1 MVGSRLRKQV
11 RAPFGCRQGHI
22 RLGVEEKEK
31 LEQLSSSSP
40 LSFKNVCILF
50 CYVFEIS
57 VVENPMELITCKARF
72 DREDVV
78 QLPVGREFLSK
89 KVAYRG
95 DYFITFYWN
104 GYHDIE
110 LVKAVKIDDLKDF
123 KDD

>member
-1 MVGSRLRKQV
+1 
-11 RAPFGCRQGHI
+11 
-22 RLGVEEKEK
+22 
-31 LEQLSSSSP
+31 
-40 LSFKNVCILF
+40 
-50 CYVFEIS
+50 VFEIS